1 MPSIE
6 AVEIRKVLNS
16 RGEPTVEVDVL
27 ADGAL
32 GRAAAPSGAST
43 GTHEAQAFP
52 EGGVDVGI
60 ARFRE
65 EVEPRLI
72 GLEAT
77 AQKDTDRLLQVI
89 DGTPNFSRIGGNVA
103 VAASLAVAKAAAG
116 SLGLPLYRYVGGAFA
131 HRLPHPMGNVIGG
144 GRHAIGGTTIQEF
157 LAVAKGPTAAASVFA
172 NARVHGVVR
181 DLLRTQRPSGPLG
194 RGDEGAW
201 VAPID
206 DEAALVVLTEACRVV
221 SHEAGF
227 DVLPALD
234 LAASEFY
241 REGKYRYRDRAL
253 TPREQVEYVA
263 NLVDRYDLFSVED
276 PLHEDDFAGTAR
288 LTELVGSKCHVIG
301 DDLFATNVE
310 RLQKGVET
318 KAGNGILIKPNQIGT
333 LSGVKAAVDLAHRHG
348 YAAVMSH
355 RSGETTDETI
365 AHLAVAFGCLAI
377 KTGAVGG
384 ERVAKLNE
392 LIRIEEAL
400 VEG

>member
-1 MPSIE
+1 M
-6 AVEIRKVLNS
+6 
-16 RGEPTVEVDVL
+16 EVDVL
-27 ADGAL
+27 AEGAR

-43 GTHEAQAFP
+43 STHEAQAFP

-65 EVEPRLI
+65 EVEPRLV

-77 AQKDTDRLLQVI
+77 AQEEADRLLVEI
-89 DGTPNFSRIGGNVA
+89 DGTTNFSRLGGNIAVA
-103 VAASLAVAKAAAG
+103 VSLAIAKAAAD

-157 LAVAKGPTAAASVFA
+157 MAVAKGPTVAASVFA
-172 NARVHGVVR
+172 NARVHRAVR
-181 DLLRTQRPSGPLG
+181 DLLQAQHPSATLG

-206 DEAALVVLTEACRVV
+206 DEAALVVLAEACRVV
-221 SHEAGF
+221 SHEVGF

-241 REGKYRYRDRAL
+241 KEGKYRYRDRDL
-253 TPREQVEYVA
+253 TPAQQVEFVA
-263 NLVDRYDLFSVED
+263 GLVDPYGLFSVED
-276 PLHEDDFAGTAR
+276 PLQEDDFAGYAR

-301 DDLFATNVE
+301 DDIFATNVE
-310 RLQKGVET
+310 RLQEGIE
-318 KAGNGILIKPNQIGT
+318 AGACNAILIKPNQIGT

-377 KTGAVGG
+377 KAGAVGG
-384 ERVAKLNE
+384 ERIAKLNE
-392 LIRIEEAL
+392 LIRIEEGL